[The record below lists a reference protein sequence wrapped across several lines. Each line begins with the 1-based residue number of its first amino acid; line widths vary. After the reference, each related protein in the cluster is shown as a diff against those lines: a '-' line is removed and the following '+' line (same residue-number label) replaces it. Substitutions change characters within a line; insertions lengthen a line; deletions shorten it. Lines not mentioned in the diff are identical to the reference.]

1 MNRRSI
7 SMTDG
12 TPVKIP
18 DIFRA
23 PEAKEDEAQTRKR
36 KQGARNEED
45 MKRRNTS
52 TERDIEDGITRRNSF
67 GGRSSTD
74 TRRPSGLP
82 VSRAKISSREE
93 EAVPQGVVAVPNP

>member
-1 MNRRSI
+1 MN
-7 SMTDG
+7 DG

-23 PEAKEDEAQTRKR
+23 PDAPEDTSKNRKR
-36 KQGARNEED
+36 KQAGRNEED

-52 TERDIEDGITRRNSF
+52 AELDIEDQTTRRNSF
-67 GGRSSTD
+67 GGPLCTD
-74 TRRPSGLP
+74 VTPNPIRRPSGLP
-82 VSRAKISSREE
+82 VSRAKIISSEE